1 MRETVELV
9 WNGLLDMV
17 YPPCCLVCGKRME
30 SGALCEACIR
40 EFVAV
45 APPFCDR
52 CGGLPDEAGRS
63 ICRPCETGP
72 GAPYQWSQAMGHFGG
87 TLREAILRFKYGG
100 KAALAHPLGL
110 CLARSLDT
118 PPSPLLTSTL
128 GEKLAFDAVVP
139 VPLHPSKLRQRGFN
153 QSERLARVV
162 AEERGWQLDTSGVV
176 RVRKTRV
183 QALLEG
189 SEREKNVRGAFA
201 CRLGQR
207 YAGQSVLIV
216 DDVLTTGSTVSEVA
230 RVIRDAGAS
239 RICII
244 ALARGN

>member
-9 WNGLLDMV
+9 WNGLLDLV

-30 SGALCEACIR
+30 SGALCESCIR
-40 EFVAV
+40 SFAPLL
-45 APPFCDR
+45 PPFCDR
-52 CGGLPDEAGRS
+52 CGGLTEEAGRAVCNS
-63 ICRPCETGP
+63 CETGP

-87 TLREAILRFKYGG
+87 PLRDAILRFKYEG

-110 CLARSLDT
+110 ALARSLDS

-162 AEERGWQLDTSGVV
+162 AQERNWKLDANGIV

-183 QALLEG
+183 QARLEG
-189 SEREKNVRGAFA
+189 AQREENVRGAFA
-201 CRLGQR
+201 CRPPQR
-207 YAGQSVLIV
+207 YAGQCVLVV
-216 DDVLTTGSTVSEVA
+216 DDVLTTGSTVREVA
-230 RVIRDAGAS
+230 RVIRDAGAA
-239 RICII
+239 RVCVV

>member
-9 WNGLLDMV
+9 WNGLLDLV

-40 EFVAV
+40 SFVPLL
-45 APPFCDR
+45 PPFCDR
-52 CGGLPDEAGRS
+52 CGGLTEGAGRMVCK
-63 ICRPCETGP
+63 ICETGP

-87 TLREAILRFKYGG
+87 PLRDAILRFKYEG

-110 CLARSLDT
+110 ALARSLDS
-118 PPSPLLTSTL
+118 PPSPLLTSTS
-128 GEKLAFDAVVP
+128 GELLAFDAVVP

-162 AEERGWQLDTSGVV
+162 AQERNWNLDLNGVV
-176 RVRKTRV
+176 RVRKTQV
-183 QALLEG
+183 QARLEG
-189 SEREKNVRGAFA
+189 AQREENVRGAFA
-201 CRLGQR
+201 CRPPQR
-207 YAGQSVLIV
+207 YAGQSVLVV
-216 DDVLTTGSTVSEVA
+216 DDVLTTGSTMREVA
-230 RVIRDAGAS
+230 RVIRDAGAA
-239 RICII
+239 RVCVV